1 VRDPQLLHRG
11 HFLPVTHPDRPSAV
25 EASRFTL
32 SRTPGRSPEVAPTFG
47 LDTQWVLETLLGYDD
62 ERIAEL
68 VIAGA
73 LE

>member
-1 VRDPQLLHRG
+1 
-11 HFLPVTHPDRPSAV
+11 
-25 EASRFTL
+25 
-32 SRTPGRSPEVAPTFG
+32 VAPPFG

-68 VIAGA
+68 VSAGA